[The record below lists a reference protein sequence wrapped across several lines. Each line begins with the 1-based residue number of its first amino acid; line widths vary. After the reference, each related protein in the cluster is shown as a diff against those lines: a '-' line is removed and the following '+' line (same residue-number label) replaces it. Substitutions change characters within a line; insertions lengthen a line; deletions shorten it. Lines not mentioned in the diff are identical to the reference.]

1 MKFSPILL
9 AAVVVAASP
18 TGIFASLKGIDN
30 VVSELDSDSSTN
42 LRDRRL
48 KRKGKGKLGRVPF
61 GSKSSDETDNSDDTD
76 DDDVYE
82 VWGSDQSNSVQ
93 GAGALGVVGSYLWI
107 WGSSGK
113 TALVLF
119 YIICIRIYTQLYVLT
134 YIQLLFL
141 YLYL

>member
-30 VVSELDSDSSTN
+30 VVSELDSDSDSSTN
-42 LRDRRL
+42 LRERRL
-48 KRKGKGKLGRVPF
+48 KRKGKGKPGRLPF
-61 GSKSSDETDNSDDTD
+61 SGSDDSDDTDNSDDT

-119 YIICIRIYTQLYVLT
+119 YIICIRIYSQLYVLT
-134 YIQLLFL
+134 
-141 YLYL
+141 